1 MVEYK
6 CYFCGYQ
13 SLRKGNII
21 THILKKK
28 KCSSLN
34 RINYKENIDLN
45 NHIITIQEKKLEKYE
60 KLDDGK
66 IKCLL
71 CNAVLTCEKN
81 YKRHYSSN
89 CKLVKTIKSV
99 KTDDNDDALTEKI
112 INLIKQHSSQS
123 TNENI
128 TNINSTNITN
138 NITNNNFFMCPKPL
152 FHEDLSILTS
162 YVSKQIINKCMKS
175 NGNSDLLT
183 SLISYIH
190 FNKKFPQ
197 NWNIRF
203 EGEDENG
210 KTMVSVFED
219 TFEWKSKNIDNF
231 VPSFISS
238 KFDQIDDKMYRSG
251 LILNQKC
258 YDFYEQ
264 YIKEHE
270 NMKTD
275 GIIHETTKLIKNNEV
290 NDLLK
295 EQETH
300 IQNSQMQTIT
310 L

>member
-1 MVEYK
+1 MADYK

-13 SLRKGNII
+13 SLRKANVI
-21 THILKKK
+21 THLLKKK
-28 KCSSLN
+28 KCSTLN
-34 RINYKENIDLN
+34 KINVKEDINLKH
-45 NHIITIQEKKLEKYE
+45 HIIEIKEKKNEKYI

-81 YKRHYSSN
+81 YKRHYSTN
-89 CKLVKTIKSV
+89 CKLVKTIKAV
-99 KTDDNDDALTEKI
+99 KEDNNDDILTEKI
-112 INLIKQHSSQS
+112 IDLIKQHSSQKS
-123 TNENI
+123 GENI
-128 TNINSTNITN
+128 TNINSTNVTN
-138 NITNNNFFMCPKPL
+138 NINNFFMCPKPL

-162 YVSKQIINKCMKS
+162 YVVKQIINKCIKS
-175 NGNSDLLT
+175 DGNSDLLT

-190 FNKKFPQ
+190 FNKQFPQ

-203 EGEDENG
+203 EGQDENG

-219 TFEWKSKNIDNF
+219 SFEWKSKDIENF

-264 YIKEHE
+264 YLKEHE

-275 GIIHETTKLIKNNEV
+275 GIIYETKKLIEDNEV
-290 NDLLK
+290 NDILK
-295 EQETH
+295 EQSNH
-300 IQNSQMQTIT
+300 LQTSNLPSIII
-310 L
+310 